1 MRVDAG
7 ARGKWW
13 SAAARRLRRGA
24 VLLMLA
30 VQTAAAQA
38 DSPRTF
44 AFLDDLAPGAAVV
57 SRGRFQILHYPD
69 EARLAQSFLVA
80 AWRGD
85 DFAGLPVLRDTV
97 RIALAPDEA
106 TFNSWVGE
114 GAPEWGAAFAF
125 PRERLIVMRGR
136 DESANRDPLRTLRH
150 EIAHLA
156 LAEAIGPVPRWF
168 DEGYASYV
176 AGEWDRSQVIETSVG
191 LVWRGVP
198 TLAGLDSGFFA
209 GAATADR
216 TYALAHRAVA
226 ELVSLDPE
234 RPLVLLFRHWKET
247 GSFGRALRAA
257 HGLTEADFERRFK
270 SSVRAQYGL
279 LALGADL
286 SLIAV
291 VLVVLL
297 GPLWWRK
304 RRELRERLDRMRGA
318 EAAQEA
324 RERAS
329 ALAALLGEGSA
340 GGGASAPAETG
351 RPQGGTD

>member
-1 MRVDAG
+1 V
-7 ARGKWW
+7 
-13 SAAARRLRRGA
+13 RRGA
-24 VLLMLA
+24 VLARLLVLLA
-30 VQTAAAQA
+30 AQMIAAHTVAAQA

-44 AFLDDLAPGAAVV
+44 GFLDGLAPGATVLT
-57 SRGRFQILHYPD
+57 RGRFQILYYPD
-69 EARLAQSFLVA
+69 EARLAQSFAVA

-85 DFAGLPVLRDTV
+85 AFEGLPVLRDTV
-97 RIALAPDEA
+97 RIALAPNEA
-106 TFNSWVGE
+106 AFRAWVGD

-136 DESANRDPLRTLRH
+136 DESAHTDPLRTLRH

-156 LAEAIGPVPRWF
+156 LAEALGGVPRWF

-176 AGEWDRSQVIETSVG
+176 AGEWDRTTAIETSIG
-191 LVWRGVP
+191 LVWRGIP
-198 TLAGLDSGFFA
+198 TLAGLDSGFSA

-226 ELVSLDPE
+226 ELVSLDPD
-234 RPLVLLFRHWKET
+234 RPLQLLFRHWKET

-257 HGLTEADFERRFK
+257 HGLTEADFEARFR
-270 SSVRAQYGL
+270 SHVRSQYGV

-286 SLIAV
+286 SLLAV

-304 RRELRERLDRMRGA
+304 RRELRERLDRMRAA

-329 ALAALLGEGSA
+329 ALAALLGEGAGDRSA
-340 GGGASAPAETG
+340 SGPAASA
-351 RPQGGTD
+351 RPQVGAD

>member
-1 MRVDAG
+1 M
-7 ARGKWW
+7 
-13 SAAARRLRRGA
+13 
-24 VLLMLA
+24 LLLLA
-30 VQTAAAQA
+30 LHTAAAQA

-44 AFLDDLAPGAAVV
+44 AFLDDLAPGATIV

-85 DFAGLPVLRDTV
+85 DFTGLPVLRDTV
-97 RIALAPDEA
+97 RIALAPDEK
-106 TFNSWVGE
+106 TFLAWVGD

-176 AGEWDRSQVIETSVG
+176 AGEWDRAQVIETSVG

-226 ELVSLDPE
+226 ELVSLDPD
-234 RPLVLLFRHWKET
+234 RPLELLFRHWRQT
-247 GSFGRALRAA
+247 GTFGRALRSA
-257 HGLTEADFERRFK
+257 HGITEEDFEQRFK
-270 SSVRAQYGL
+270 SSVRSQYGL
-279 LALGADL
+279 LAVGADL

-304 RRELRERLDRMRGA
+304 RRELKERLDRMRA
-318 EAAQEA
+318 VEAAQEA

-329 ALAALLGEGSA
+329 ALAALLGERASGT
-340 GGGASAPAETG
+340 GASGPAESG
-351 RPQGGTD
+351 RTQAGAD

>member
-1 MRVDAG
+1 VTRGRGRLIARVIRRVLACLLPLLLAG
-7 ARGKWW
+7 RPALGQ
-13 SAAARRLRRGA
+13 SPPE
-24 VLLMLA
+24 
-30 VQTAAAQA
+30 
-38 DSPRTF
+38 SPRTF
-44 AFLDDLAPGAAVV
+44 AFLDSLPPGAAVV
-57 SRGRFQILHYPD
+57 TRGRFQILHYPD

-97 RIALAPDEA
+97 RIALAPDEE
-106 TFNSWVGE
+106 TFRDWVGD
-114 GAPEWGAAFAF
+114 GVPDWGAAFAF

-198 TLAGLDSGFFA
+198 TLAGLDSGFYA

-234 RPLVLLFRHWKET
+234 RPLELLFRHWKTT

-257 HGLTEADFERRFK
+257 HGITELDFEQRFK

-279 LALGADL
+279 LAIGADL
-286 SLIAV
+286 SLLAV

-304 RRELRERLDRMRGA
+304 RRELRERLDRMRAA

-329 ALAALLGEGSA
+329 ALAALLGEGA
-340 GGGASAPAETG
+340 DGPRANGPAASG
-351 RPQGGTD
+351 RPQVGAD